1 MRAFYSFR
9 QNPQSMRKLLIAMSI
24 LTSLFGCKN
33 SQKETPQKNPET
45 LAINQKQEEHSKTP
59 FVWEGANIYFLL
71 TDRFN
76 NGQLEKDI
84 NFERKDSTAV
94 LRGFEG
100 GDIAG
105 ITQKIEDGYFTD
117 LGINAI
123 WFTPVVEQIHG
134 ATDEGTGVTYGY
146 HGYWTKD
153 WTTID
158 PNFGTKKDLENLV
171 KTAHAKGIRVLLD
184 VVLNHTGPVTAID
197 PVWPDEWVRTSPACA
212 FDNYENTTACTLV
225 RNLPDILTESDEP
238 VELPDTLLAKW
249 KEEGRLSQE
258 LDELNLFFERTG
270 YPRAPRFYIIKWLT
284 DYIHE
289 FGVDGFRV
297 DTVKHVNENAWAEL
311 KKEADYAFETWKK
324 KHPNSVLDD
333 KPFYMVG
340 EVYNYGISGGL
351 NFDFGDKKVDYFAN
365 GFTSLINF
373 DLKYDAT
380 QTYEKVFKKYS
391 YLLNTKFQ
399 GKSVLNYLTSHDDG
413 NPYDADRSKPY
424 RSANMLLLTPGASQV
439 YYGDETMRPLK
450 VEGAE
455 GDANLRSYM
464 NWEDLD
470 TVPEV
475 KNVHEHWQKLG
486 KFRRDH
492 PAIGAGK
499 HKRLAKSPYVFS
511 RTYIDGEYRDKVV
524 VGLDLPKGKKSL
536 RVKGFF
542 GDGTVL
548 YDAYSDT
555 RVMVKNGKVV
565 LENDYDT
572 ALLEPSE

>member
-1 MRAFYSFR
+1 
-9 QNPQSMRKLLIAMSI
+9 MRKLLIAMSI

-45 LAINQKQEEHSKTP
+45 LTTNQKQDEHSKTP

-76 NGQLEKDI
+76 NGQPEKDI

-171 KTAHAKGIRVLLD
+171 KTAHANGIRVLLD

-324 KHPNSVLDD
+324 KHPNGVLDD

-340 EVYNYGISGGL
+340 EVYNYGISGGRS
-351 NFDFGDKKVDYFAN
+351 FDFGDKKVDYFAN

-373 DLKYDAT
+373 DLKNDAN

-450 VEGAE
+450 VVGAE

-470 TVPEV
+470 TVPKV
-475 KNVHEHWQKLG
+475 QKVHEHWQKLG